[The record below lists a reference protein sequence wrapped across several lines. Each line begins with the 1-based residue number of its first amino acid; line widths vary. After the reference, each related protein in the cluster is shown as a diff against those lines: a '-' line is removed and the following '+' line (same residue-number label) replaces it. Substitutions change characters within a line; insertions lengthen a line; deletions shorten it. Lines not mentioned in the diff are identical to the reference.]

1 MGSGDI
7 TKEYDKLDRILAELA
22 EHRVILNGLANKV
35 ASIETRVGSIETEVA
50 SINTRLTS
58 LEERVEK
65 KLLETKPIW
74 VAELNGRIDELSGR
88 VDGLS
93 ARIDAQRDEM
103 EKGFQL
109 LSGRMDAL
117 AIHLNE
123 NEGRQ
128 RVLDRRL
135 GELERAS

>member
-35 ASIETRVGSIETEVA
+35 GAIETRVGSIET
-50 SINTRLTS
+50 RLSS

-88 VDGLS
+88 VDELS

-109 LSGRMDAL
+109 LSGRLDAL

-135 GELERAS
+135 SELERAS

>member
-35 ASIETRVGSIETEVA
+35 ASIETRLS
-50 SINTRLTS
+50 S

-93 ARIDAQRDEM
+93 ARVDELSGRIDAQRDEM

-109 LSGRMDAL
+109 VSGRLDAL
-117 AIHLNE
+117 AVHLNE

-135 GELERAS
+135 SELERAS

>member
-35 ASIETRVGSIETEVA
+35 ASIETRVGTIETEVT
-50 SINTRLTS
+50 SIDTRLTS

-74 VAELNGRIDELSGR
+74 VAELNGRIDELS
-88 VDGLS
+88 

-109 LSGRMDAL
+109 LSGRLDAL

-128 RVLDRRL
+128 RALDRRL
-135 GELERAS
+135 TELERAS

>member
-7 TKEYDKLDRILAELA
+7 TEEYDKLDRILAELA

-35 ASIETRVGSIETEVA
+35 ASIETRLS
-50 SINTRLTS
+50 S

-74 VAELNGRIDELSGR
+74 VAELNGRIDELSGK

-109 LSGRMDAL
+109 LSGRLDAL

-128 RVLDRRL
+128 RVLDRRVT
-135 GELERAS
+135 ELERAS

>member
-35 ASIETRVGSIETEVA
+35 ASIETRVGSIET
-50 SINTRLTS
+50 RLS
-58 LEERVEK
+58 LLEERVEK
-65 KLLETKPIW
+65 KLLETKPVW

-88 VDGLS
+88 
-93 ARIDAQRDEM
+93 IDAQRAEM

-117 AIHLNE
+117 AIHHNE

-135 GELERAS
+135 TELERAS

>member
-35 ASIETRVGSIETEVA
+35 ASIETRVGSIET
-50 SINTRLTS
+50 RLSS
-58 LEERVEK
+58 LEERLEK

-93 ARIDAQRDEM
+93 ARVDELSGRIDAQRDEM

-109 LSGRMDAL
+109 LSGRLDAL

-135 GELERAS
+135 SELERAS

>member
-7 TKEYDKLDRILAELA
+7 TEEYDKLDRILAELA
-22 EHRVILNGLANKV
+22 DHRGILNGLANKV
-35 ASIETRVGSIETEVA
+35 ASIETR
-50 SINTRLTS
+50 LLS
-58 LEERVEK
+58 LERVEK

-88 VDGLS
+88 
-93 ARIDAQRDEM
+93 IDAQRDEM

-117 AIHLNE
+117 AVHLNE

-135 GELERAS
+135 TELERAS

>member
-22 EHRVILNGLANKV
+22 EHRVILNGLANNV
-35 ASIETRVGSIETEVA
+35 ASIETRLS
-50 SINTRLTS
+50 S

-74 VAELNGRIDELSGR
+74 VAELNGRIDELSGK

-109 LSGRMDAL
+109 LSGRLDAL

-128 RVLDRRL
+128 RVLDRRVT
-135 GELERAS
+135 ELERAS